1 LIVKK
6 EDRDNAIQELLTS
19 GVGLKN
25 LYRFVVQNP
34 HLDLYDASQIVIS
47 RPNASICFTFDE
59 WNAMNRRVTKGRKGI
74 AYYDSDGHKQ
84 YVFDMN
90 DTHGER
96 YKREVLPMKVLLKGL
111 EVLCETGYKETSADF
126 YKIEGGVL
134 EYYKKNDMLTEDSIK
149 NRLIVEG
156 VAYMLYSKTSY
167 PKMHNIALRGIPYS
181 LKENGELFKTI
192 YKESIALQQ
201 EIEDV
206 YLRSKEE
213 VPVINDVDEET
224 ITDEPIIISEPK
236 PEPEIKPK
244 VPEPESKHVLHP
256 IYKRYMEEQSK
267 RPDAVVIQ
275 RLGDFYEIMGE
286 KAVEISD
293 RLDLTLTGR
302 DFGLSERIPMIG
314 FPYHVTDKYIE
325 KILETNGVV
334 LIDGDEEP
342 KYILSHSEAKED
354 FDLPS
359 ENEDELEIYD
369 GEIDEEYFEPIRPEL
384 ELLEDDSGF
393 EEFDEY
399 IKAREKENEEIEVQP
414 QEEKAK
420 PKPQRP
426 RKKKDKPQLSMF
438 DMLEPEEPEEET
450 LEDKLIEHELTSGSG
465 FENGKFRIN
474 SYYLLN
480 PTTKEFADFLKH
492 EYGVGG
498 RSGGEYSTFHDA
510 KGIRMAFRDE
520 NTREHLAEANLNW
533 NQVAK
538 YISEYIDDDIYLN
551 EEEKVEFK
559 KYQARRYGSDE
570 DRIKAIADW
579 MVEYGT
585 DRTWNGTYLDY
596 NFSDNYKFA
605 SEHLEEIKAEL
616 ETRKEVEK
624 VEHTS
629 TFYATHNL
637 AVTFY
642 PEYCDYIKRQK
653 QKEIEK
659 LNEEPE
665 EENTD
670 LTEVGFD
677 QSELGGAKTRFRNN
691 VAAIKLLNKL
701 NHEARTATSEERKI
715 LAKYVGWGG
724 LAQAFDENN
733 ESWQKEYKE
742 LKELLSTQDYITA
755 KGTVLNAHFTSKEV
769 IDGIY
774 KALERFGVKENNK
787 ILEPAMGTGN
797 FFGFMPIEISNSAKL
812 YGVELDNI
820 TGQIAKK
827 LYPNAN
833 VQIKGFEKTT
843 FSDNFFDVVVGNVP
857 FGAYSVHDS
866 YYNKYNFYIH
876 DYFLAK
882 SIDKLKPK
890 GIMAVITSS
899 GTMDKQSPKTRKY
912 LADRAELLGAIRLPN
927 TAFKQTAGTEVVAD
941 ILFFKKRE
949 EKIDAKL
956 EDNSWIGTGENS
968 QGFILNN
975 YFIEHPEMVLGSLI
989 EERGLY
995 GAISLTVK
1003 ADERELS
1010 KALSEAITNLPSQV
1024 YSNPETPPIA
1034 EETSSIELDY
1044 DLKPL
1049 CYKAK
1054 DGKIYMRIGDSMVE
1068 QQIPPYP
1075 KDAYQRIVGMI
1086 NIRKQLRN
1094 LLSLQNE
1101 GCSDEKLQTE
1111 QWALNSQYDI
1121 FVKKYGIINSQ
1132 TNIRLFK
1139 DDADSSLLRSCENLS
1154 EDKKTATKADI
1165 FFKRTIR
1172 PYVVVTST
1180 DDCFEALQISK
1191 NEHGKVDIAYIE
1203 ELTKKDYDTVINELG
1218 TAVFRNPIMVNPED
1232 KYSGFETAEEYLSG
1246 MVVKKLELA
1255 KKYSE
1260 EYPEMG
1266 YQKNVISLGQVQPE
1280 KINASDI
1287 SVRIGTTWIDTDY
1300 YLQFLCKL
1308 LAIPVYYR
1316 DGLSIYYNKH
1326 DSSWRVDKSSY
1337 INNCSYMNVHEVYGT
1352 SRASAYRLFEDCLNL
1367 RSTAIYDT
1375 VEEDGR
1381 EKRVVNQ
1388 IETIAAREKQNE
1400 IKEKF
1405 REWIF
1410 ETPERR
1416 DELEKTYNSK
1426 FNQIRLPTYDG
1437 SYLKFPEM
1445 NPAIELRPHQKNAVH
1460 RIITSGNTL
1469 LHHVVG
1475 SGKTYTIC
1483 ATIMKLRQYG
1493 LAKKPLIAVPNHLTE
1508 QWANS
1513 FRYLY
1518 PNSNILVAQKEDL
1531 DKEHRERFVS
1541 RVALGDWDAVIMAQS
1556 SFAKIPISKERQVA
1570 KIQEEISRIEETIE
1584 YQRFNSNHP
1593 TGSVKNLER
1602 IKKNRE
1608 AQLNKLLDE
1617 SKKDSVLIFEN
1628 LGVDYLF
1635 IDEAHYYKNLFL
1647 FTKMNNVSGISNAAS
1662 QRASDLELKIEY
1674 INELHGGD
1682 KGVVFATGTPISNS
1696 MTEMYTMQRYLQR
1709 RTLED
1714 VGINFFDNWASSFGE
1729 TIQSL
1734 ELAPSGQGY
1743 KSKTRFAK
1751 FVNLP
1756 ELLTMY
1762 RSFADVQTADMVKLD
1777 VPIAERKVVNLKPSD
1792 AVLQLAEEIAERA
1805 ERIHDGSVDPH
1816 EDNMLKVTS
1825 DGKKLALD
1833 PRCMDRYA
1841 PDEEGSKINACAQN
1855 VFEEWTESKDING
1868 TQLVFCDLSTPKK
1881 SYEEYEYGKDFDVYN
1896 DLKHKLVEK
1905 GIPEQQI
1912 AFIHDAKND
1921 KLKQSLF
1928 DKVNFGSVRVLIG
1941 STEKC
1946 GAGTNVQER
1955 LVALHH
1961 LDTPYR
1967 PSDLEQRDGRGI
1979 RQGNINKSIRIYTY
1993 VKERTFDSYSYQIL
2007 ENKQRFISQVNKGD
2021 LTIREADDIDE
2032 ATLSYAEIKAIT
2044 SANPKIKRKMEV
2056 DSEVQRLRV
2065 LESQYRKSLYTLQD
2079 KIHKYYPEE
2088 IQRQTLYLERL
2099 RKDIDIVNDKFN
2111 PDEFKLNVL
2120 GTEFTDK
2127 KLGGQALL
2135 NALQSYKSETI
2146 VAEYAGFKI
2155 SLNPMVLM
2163 SAERSITLSASGRY
2177 SMNIGES
2184 ATGLLTRLDN
2194 FFTEFSGREE
2204 RASTKLEQL
2213 KTDLKV
2219 AKEQEKK
2226 PFERAEELSALLKE
2240 QAELNAELDLNKKEE
2255 VVMLEENEDD
2265 NVVSK
2270 MIEQEPK
2277 EFRAN
2282 KNKSR
2287 KKLTKTQENMYDI
2300 EQAKTPDSYVF
2311 IKNGSYYD
2319 VYGEK
2324 AKILA
2329 EKYNME
2335 ILTENDKSV
2344 FTINI
2349 DQLETIV
2356 RETVDAGNQVK
2367 IIESPMVEKEVV
2379 FVENEDKVANLEVP
2393 ILPSY
2398 SITKEGM
2405 HQYGYKWDGMLP
2417 ISRKT
2422 ARTLERIGLQLF
2434 KLYEDGS
2441 ESEVKDENDFNFHK
2455 GIYGIEKPVWNDFL
2469 ESSDGKNYVA
2479 ARLAMCDSASSVI
2492 NEELASVSEQYT
2504 INFNNTNYNE
2514 KKSLSSYISGKDVSV
2529 EEMRKYI
2536 PTLLSEFTDRIYDD
2550 VLEYYGCDKNNVGS
2564 FLSDNLQPDELL
2576 EEANKE
2582 VDRWKLIDYLQ
2593 DGMYKHHILDL
2604 MKGKSIGKLDD
2615 NDAADSVLVEL
2626 KEHFENT
2633 EWSEGFED
2641 VAYDEWYDEF
2651 SEYTLKPILMGENY
2665 NKAEEIIL
2673 NEMENMSDEEVLDF
2687 LDINVN
2693 YKEKVIE
2700 RVEKEHE
2707 KFLNEMKKLSPEEI
2721 ISNNYQIHV
2730 KNELHAVITE
2740 GEYLNGEHYRALYQV
2755 GDGLLNELYLDFI
2768 GEEFASVNNFSE
2780 GADFVKNYCQ
2790 NYYSE
2795 YIITDEQV
2803 EELKITQYL
2812 LDACKLDEILLT
2824 MENGEIVAVDENNT
2838 KWQGKEFYEFL
2849 FNEALQLE
2857 ADYKLVP
2864 GYGVSQGIVDSVLKY
2879 SKHYNPEIHTVK
2891 PSHYFKVK
2899 DFNEEEV
2906 RLKPSLELYTVSD
2919 GITDDKQ
2926 YGIAI
2931 RLNEYNANKNEDLGQ
2946 YAILTK
2952 SFGEFIGY
2960 KNTAYIDV
2968 NNCPFANQLLDLG
2981 IAKETGF
2988 TKQSGFVTYPLW
3000 QFDEEFLKEIG
3011 TENYEKYS
3019 NKYDEYMSQF
3029 NEVEEIED
3037 YKEAVVNDVQSE
3049 WNKFEEEIKSLPA
3062 HEVFKY
3068 SHEIYSKEQLKKGIE
3083 SLELDEKYYQAL
3095 YEEKG
3100 NILDNLYSEF
3110 FAKEDVSLSSVDD
3123 VNIYLENY
3131 CIDNY
3136 KDVIRGQEN
3145 DFEYFGKDGK
3155 DTGFYYFKDALSV
3168 DNLHRVNE
3176 ESDDYIIAAPV
3187 CYMSQ
3192 ESLEEKNI
3200 TFLKI
3205 GRDIDETELKLGG
3218 ESAMFAMRASFNKK
3232 MPLEATMVSFDCM
3245 YDIEKDI
3252 KNNFDGKHLNTEN
3265 ISILYALYGEERMN
3279 YVLANTVQRLN
3290 DDGRFSPSNKEW
3302 AKGININNSD
3312 EDRLHFTITSHP
3324 AVVDGYI
3331 TSYRKMVKDFKEKLD
3346 KEGEMPD
3353 NEQTKNKWITVNVS
3367 QQALI
3372 KRYDKNSYMR
3382 MPLTGEYAGYTY
3394 NVFNNRIKDSH
3405 QLVDLESDGRELSY
3419 QLLFVENEVIK
3430 IKNKDEKEITFTVNE
3445 FKEIVDGTSNK
3456 DYVNVKNYDEKSWFI
3471 IDAPKESIVAEYPNS
3486 TRFMTPKTAV
3496 LKGFTFS
3503 LPNGFIN
3510 ENIENKDGRL
3520 SIVIPNDFKVVAK
3533 SPEGEETT
3541 IEAYNLH
3548 AIMNSTEKSAY
3559 NYSKKENPKEKQET
3573 KWQYVSVSKEAI
3585 LREKNDSVLFKMPK
3599 GQYEGYSYYIPNSL
3613 ITENENKETVV
3624 LKLPENFVIK
3634 AKNNRAEKE
3643 EEKSVDFVVNE
3654 FVKAVR
3660 GKKVEDYVTNY
3671 KRPSESRANP
3681 FDTVEEKLVKNVPKE
3696 MKDRPN
3702 WVAVK
3707 IWYNEEKGRLEKRP
3721 INCKNGEY
3729 AESDNPETWTDFESA
3744 RKFAKE
3750 NGCKTLAY
3758 ALDGKDGICCIDV
3771 DNCYKDGK
3779 GHSELVTDLIQKSD
3793 GTYRETSIS
3802 GKGVHFFGKTAG
3814 IDVRTFSKDGDLE
3827 FYQKDHFIAMTGD
3840 LEVKSNGI
3848 TNFDRTEVETLI
3860 RNKCEKRTYLSGTGK
3875 GVEGLSKMN
3884 DRDVVE
3890 KACSSKGGDTFKA
3903 LYNGQDLQNNHS
3915 NSDMSL
3921 MNRLAFWCNGDKEQM
3936 LRIFATSG
3944 LYRPNKSPDY
3954 YECTVIKAIR
3964 DTTERFQP
3972 NQKTSFSPTNIKG
3985 NSFDKG
3991 GR

>member
-1 LIVKK
+1 MSQKIKP
-6 EDRDNAIQELLTS
+6 EERNAAIQELLTS

-59 WNAMNRRVTKGRKGI
+59 WNAMERRVTKGRKGI
-74 AYYDSDGHKQ
+74 LYYDSDGHRQ

-134 EYYKKNDMLTEDSIK
+134 EYYKKNDMLTEDSVK

-167 PKMHNIALRGIPYS
+167 PKMHNIALRGMPYS

-192 YKESIALQQ
+192 YKESITLQQ
-201 EIEDV
+201 EIEDA

-224 ITDEPIIISEPK
+224 ITDEPVISEPK

-256 IYKRYMEEQSK
+256 IYKRYMEEQAK

-286 KAVEISD
+286 KAIEISD

-314 FPYHVTDKYIE
+314 FPYHVTDKYID

-359 ENEDELEIYD
+359 ENEEELEIYD

-438 DMLEPEEPEEET
+438 DMFEPKEQT
-450 LEDKLIEHELTSGSG
+450 LEEQLIESALKRGSG
-465 FENGKFRIN
+465 VEDGKYRITN
-474 SYYLLN
+474 FYLLN
-480 PTTKEFADFLKH
+480 PTTKEFADFLKN
-492 EYGVGG
+492 EYGIGG
-498 RSGGEYSTFHDA
+498 RFDGEEDEWHDA
-510 KGIRMAFRDE
+510 KGIRLKFSNKE
-520 NTREHLAEANLNW
+520 TKEVITEANFNW
-533 NQVAK
+533 TQAAN
-538 YISEYIDDDIYLN
+538 YIGDLIDDDNYLN
-551 EEEKVEFK
+551 EEEKVAFK
-559 KYQARRYGSDE
+559 KYQAQRYGADE

-585 DRTWNGTYLDY
+585 DRTWNGTYSDFNFSGYY
-596 NFSDNYKFA
+596 NFAN
-605 SEHLEEIKAEL
+605 EHLEEIKAEL

-629 TFYATHNL
+629 NIYAKHNL

-642 PEYCDYIKRQK
+642 PEYCRYIKRQK
-653 QKEIEK
+653 QKDIEK

-733 ESWQKEYKE
+733 ESWQKEYAE

-774 KALERFGVKENNK
+774 NALAHFGVKENNK

-797 FFGFMPIEISNSAKL
+797 FFGFMPSEISDTAKL

-833 VQIKGFEKTT
+833 IQIKGFEKTT
-843 FSDNFFDVVVGNVP
+843 FSDNQFDIVVGNVP

-866 YYNKYNFYIH
+866 EYNKYNFYIH

-882 SIDKLKPK
+882 SIDKLKPN

-968 QGFILNN
+968 QGYTLNN
-975 YFIEHPEMVLGSLI
+975 YFIEHPEMVLGSLT

-1003 ADERELS
+1003 PDERELS
-1010 KALSEAITNLPSQV
+1010 NALEEAVTNLPSQV
-1024 YSNPETPPIA
+1024 YVNPEKPPLQ
-1034 EETSSIELDY
+1034 EETKTIEVDY
-1044 DLKPL
+1044 DVKPL
-1049 CYKAK
+1049 CFKAQ
-1054 DGKIYMRIGDSMVE
+1054 DGKLYMRIGDSMVE
-1068 QQIPPYP
+1068 QTVPPYP

-1094 LLSLQNE
+1094 LLNLQNE

-1111 QWALNSQYDI
+1111 QWVLGSQYDI

-1154 EDKKTATKADI
+1154 DDKKKATKADI

-1172 PYVVVTST
+1172 PYVVATST

-1218 TAVFRNPIMVNPED
+1218 TAVFRNPVIVNPED

-1246 MVVKKLELA
+1246 KVVKKLETA
-1255 KKYSE
+1255 K
-1260 EYPEMG
+1260 EYARDYPDMG
-1266 YQKNVISLGQVQPE
+1266 YEKNVISLGQVQPE

-1287 SVRIGTTWIDTDY
+1287 SIRIGTSWVDSDY
-1300 YLQFLCKL
+1300 YKQFLYEL
-1308 LAIPVYYR
+1308 LAIPKYYK
-1316 DGLSIYYNKH
+1316 DGISIYYNIH

-1337 INNCSYMNVHEVYGT
+1337 LNNFSYMNVHEVYGT
-1352 SRASAYRLFEDCLNL
+1352 KRASAFRLFEDCLNL

-1381 EKRVVNQ
+1381 ERRVLNQ

-1410 ETPERR
+1410 ATPERR
-1416 DELEKTYNSK
+1416 DDLEATYNSK
-1426 FNQIRLPTYDG
+1426 FNQIRLPSYDG

-1445 NPAIELRPHQKNAVH
+1445 NPAVELRPHQKNAVH

-1483 ATIMKLRQYG
+1483 ATIMKLKQYG
-1493 LAKKPLIAVPNHLTE
+1493 LAKKSLIAVPNHLTE

-1518 PNSNILVAQKEDL
+1518 PNSNILVTQKEDL
-1531 DKEHRERFVS
+1531 DKEHREMFVS

-1556 SFAKIPISKERQVA
+1556 SFAKIPISTERQIR
-1570 KIQEEISRIEETIE
+1570 KINEEIARIEETIE

-1608 AQLNKLLDE
+1608 AQLNKLLDD
-1617 SKKDSVLIFEN
+1617 SKKDDVLIFEN

-1635 IDEAHYYKNLFL
+1635 IDEAHYYKNKFL

-1662 QRASDLELKIEY
+1662 QRASDLELKVEY

-1696 MTEMYTMQRYLQR
+1696 MTEMYTMQSYLQK

-1743 KSKTRFAK
+1743 KAKTRFAK

-1777 VPIAERKVVNLKPSD
+1777 VPEAERKIVNLKPSD
-1792 AVLQLAEEIAERA
+1792 AVLELAEEIAERA

-1833 PRCMDRYA
+1833 PRCMDRFA

-1855 VFEEWTESKDING
+1855 CFEEWLESKDIRG

-1896 DLKHKLVEK
+1896 DLKYKLVQK
-1905 GIPEQQI
+1905 GIPEEEI

-1921 KLKQSLF
+1921 KQKQALF
-1928 DKVNFGSVRVLIG
+1928 DKVNSGSVRILIG

-1967 PSDLEQRDGRGI
+1967 PSDMEQRNGRGI
-1979 RQGNINKSIRIYTY
+1979 RQGNINKNIRIYTY

-2007 ENKQRFISQVNKGD
+2007 ENKQRFISQIDRGD
-2021 LTIREADDIDE
+2021 LTVREADDIDE
-2032 ATLSYAEIKAIT
+2032 TTLSYAEIKAIT

-2056 DSEVQRLRV
+2056 DSEIQRLRV
-2065 LESQYRKSLYTLQD
+2065 LESQYRKSLYSIQD
-2079 KIHKYYPEE
+2079 KVRKYYPEE
-2088 IQRQTLYLERL
+2088 IQRQTSYLERL
-2099 RKDIDIVNDKFN
+2099 RKDIETVKEKFN
-2111 PDEFKLNVL
+2111 PDEFKINVL

-2135 NALQSYKSETI
+2135 NALHSYKTDTI
-2146 VAEYAGFKI
+2146 VAEYAGLKI
-2155 SLNPMVLM
+2155 SLNPLVLLD
-2163 SAERSITLSASGRY
+2163 AERSVSLIGSGRY
-2177 SMNIGES
+2177 SMSIGDS
-2184 ATGLLTRLDN
+2184 STGLLTRLDN
-2194 FFTEFSGREE
+2194 FMTDFPLREE
-2204 RASTKLEQL
+2204 KTLTKLEQL
-2213 KTDLKV
+2213 KKDLEV

-2226 PFERAEELSALLKE
+2226 PFEHAEKLAELLKE
-2240 QAELNAELDLNKKEE
+2240 QAELNAELDLNRKEE
-2255 VVMLEENEDD
+2255 VVISEENDEEE
-2265 NVVSK
+2265 VASK
-2270 MIEQEPK
+2270 MVDNEPK
-2277 EFRAN
+2277 GFRQSKA
-2282 KNKSR
+2282 KPRKILMKS
-2287 KKLTKTQENMYDI
+2287 QENMYNI
-2300 EQAKTPDSYVF
+2300 QLEKAPDSYVF

-2319 VYGEK
+2319 IYGEK
-2324 AKILA
+2324 AKELA
-2329 EKYNME
+2329 EKYS
-2335 ILTENDKSV
+2335 K
-2344 FTINI
+2344 
-2349 DQLETIV
+2349 ETIEENGKTV
-2356 RETVDAGNQVK
+2356 VSFDIDELDTVIREVVDGGSQAR
-2367 IIESPMVEKEVV
+2367 IIETPSLEKEVE
-2379 FVENEDKVANLEVP
+2379 FIQEEDRIAQMQVP
-2393 ILPSY
+2393 ILPCY
-2398 SITKEGM
+2398 SVTQEFM
-2405 HQYGYKWDGMLP
+2405 HEKGYTWDGMLP
-2417 ISRKT
+2417 LTRKT
-2422 ARTLERIGLQLF
+2422 ARTLNRMGLQIF

-2441 ESEVKDENDFNFHK
+2441 ESEVKDENDFNSHQSL
-2455 GIYGIEKPVWNDFL
+2455 YGIEKPVWNDFL
-2469 ESSDGKNYVA
+2469 DSSEGKNYVA

-2492 NEELASVSEQYT
+2492 NEELSYVDEKYT
-2504 INFNNTNYNE
+2504 INFNNVNYE
-2514 KKSLSSYISGKDVSV
+2514 EQKSLSSYISGKDVDV
-2529 EEMRKYI
+2529 EEMRKNV
-2536 PTLLSEFTDRIYDD
+2536 PALLSEFTDRIYDD
-2550 VLEYYGCDKNNVGS
+2550 VLEYYGWVKNDVAS
-2564 FLSDNLQPDELL
+2564 AIADNLQPDELL

-2582 VDRWKLIDYLQ
+2582 VDRWNLREYLY
-2593 DGMYKHHILDL
+2593 DGIYKYHVADL
-2604 MKGKSIGKLDD
+2604 MKGKSIGELDD

-2665 NKAEEIIL
+2665 NKAEELIVK
-2673 NEMENMSDEEVLDF
+2673 EMENMSDEEALDF
-2687 LDINVN
+2687 LDINVK

-2700 RVEKEHE
+2700 RVEKEQRDFF
-2707 KFLNEMKKLSPEEI
+2707 KEMEQKSSSDVL
-2721 ISNNYQIHV
+2721 SNNYQIYV
-2730 KNELHAVITE
+2730 KNELAEMLID
-2740 GEYLNGEHYRALYQV
+2740 GETLGDEYYRALYHQE
-2755 GDGLLNELYLDFI
+2755 GNILDELYYDYLTLDYV
-2768 GEEFASVNNFSE
+2768 SVNNYSE
-2780 GADFVKNYCQ
+2780 GKWFVENYCERYL
-2790 NYYSE
+2790 NE
-2795 YIITDEQV
+2795 YILTDEQV
-2803 EELKITQYL
+2803 EELKVTQYL
-2812 LDACKLDEILLT
+2812 LDACKLDDIQLT
-2824 MENGEIVAVDENNT
+2824 LENGEIVAVDENNT
-2838 KWQGKEFYEFL
+2838 RWQGKEFYEFL

-2864 GYGVSQGIVDSVLKY
+2864 GYGVSQGIVDSVLKH
-2879 SKHYNPEIHTVK
+2879 SKHYNPEIHTIK

-2899 DFNEEEV
+2899 DFNNEEV
-2906 RLKPSLELYTVSD
+2906 RLKPMLELYTVSD
-2919 GITDDKQ
+2919 GITNDKQ

-2981 IAKETGF
+2981 IAKDTGF
-2988 TKQSGFVTYPLW
+2988 TKQSGYVTYPLW
-3000 QFDEEFLKEIG
+3000 QFDEQFLKEIG
-3011 TENYEKYS
+3011 AENYEKYS
-3019 NKYDEYMSQF
+3019 KKYDEYMEQF
-3029 NEVEEIED
+3029 SEEDVLDFDEEAIKTVSKEWSDFEKETQSKTPQEIFDKSDEIYVKRELMETLTTYKFDEEYYEAMCKDKEGGILNKLYED
-3037 YKEAVVNDVQSE
+3037 YIDSE
-3049 WNKFEEEIKSLPA
+3049 
-3062 HEVFKY
+3062 Y
-3068 SHEIYSKEQLKKGIE
+3068 
-3083 SLELDEKYYQAL
+3083 
-3095 YEEKG
+3095 
-3100 NILDNLYSEF
+3100 
-3110 FAKEDVSLSSVDD
+3110 SSVSTGEETVSFIKEYYD
-3123 VNIYLENY
+3123 YY
-3131 CIDNY
+3131 Y
-3136 KDVIRGQEN
+3136 KDIIRGQN
-3145 DFEYFGKDGK
+3145 DDFIYFGTDTK
-3155 DTGFYYFKDALSV
+3155 DTGFYYFKDALKV
-3168 DNLHRVNE
+3168 DNLSRIKE
-3176 ESDDYIIAAPV
+3176 QADDYIIAAPV

-3200 TFLKI
+3200 TFLKT
-3205 GRDIDETELKLGG
+3205 GRDIDAEELKLGD
-3218 ESAMFAMRASFNKK
+3218 ESARFAMRASFNKK
-3232 MPLEATMVSFDCM
+3232 MPLEALTVNFDCM
-3245 YDIEKDI
+3245 YDVEKYI
-3252 KNNFDGKHLNTEN
+3252 AMHFDGKTLDTQFIPN
-3265 ISILYALYGEERMN
+3265 LYGLYGEERMN
-3279 YVLANTVQRLN
+3279 YVLANTVQELN
-3290 DDGRFSPSNKEW
+3290 YDGRFSPENKEW
-3302 AKGININNSD
+3302 AKGIIINNSA
-3312 EDRLHFTITSHP
+3312 EDRRNFVITSHP
-3324 AVVDGYI
+3324 AVVDGFI
-3331 TSYRKMVKDFKEKLD
+3331 TNYRKKVKEFREELD

-3353 NEQTKNKWITVNVS
+3353 NEQTKKGWTTFNVS
-3367 QQALI
+3367 RNAVI
-3372 KRYDKNSYMR
+3372 KRYDKHSFMK
-3382 MPLTGEYAGYTY
+3382 MPETSEYAGYTY
-3394 NVFNNRIKDSH
+3394 NVYNSLIEESR
-3405 QLVDLESDGRELSY
+3405 QLVDMESDGRELSY
-3419 QLLFVENEVIK
+3419 KIK
-3430 IKNKDEKEITFTVNE
+3430 FAPNTVVVIKNKDGDEKKFTAEE
-3445 FKEIVDGTSNK
+3445 FKEIVGGTSNQDYVSMK
-3456 DYVNVKNYDEKSWFI
+3456 DYDERTWYTMHV
-3471 IDAPKESIVAEYPNS
+3471 PKESIISEYEKS
-3486 TRFMTPKTAV
+3486 TRFIMPNRAM
-3496 LKGFTFS
+3496 LKGYTFF
-3503 LPNGFIN
+3503 LPNGFIR
-3510 ENIENKDGRL
+3510 ENIESEDGGLNVSIPKDFD
-3520 SIVIPNDFKVVAK
+3520 VIAR
-3533 SPEGEETT
+3533 SPDGEETKVS
-3541 IEAYNLH
+3541 AYDLD
-3548 AIMNSTEKSAY
+3548 AIMSGTDIEDYVYEEKEH
-3559 NYSKKENPKEKQET
+3559 KQEPEEKQEN
-3573 KWQYVSVSKEAI
+3573 KNWRYVSVSKKAI
-3585 LREKNDSVLFKMPK
+3585 LREKDGSTLFKMPN
-3599 GQYEGYSYYIPNSL
+3599 GTFNGYSYYIPNNL
-3613 ITENENKETVV
+3613 LKQNEEKGTVRV
-3624 LKLPENFVIK
+3624 ALPDGFVVK

-3643 EEKSVDFVVNE
+3643 EEKLVEFTADNFVEQVKGKTDKDYESLIKPNE
-3654 FVKAVR
+3654 QNTNPFL
-3660 GKKVEDYVTNY
+3660 KVEEN
-3671 KRPSESRANP
+3671 
-3681 FDTVEEKLVKNVPKE
+3681 LIKNVPVE
-3696 MKDRPN
+3696 MKERPN

-3707 IWYNEEKGRLEKRP
+3707 TWFNKDKGRYEKRP
-3721 INCKNGEY
+3721 INCLNGEY
-3729 AESDNPETWTDFESA
+3729 AEADNPKSWTDFETA

-3750 NGCKTLAY
+3750 KGYSTLAY
-3758 ALDGKDGICCIDV
+3758 ALDGKDGICCIDL
-3771 DNCYKDGK
+3771 DGSVNEK
-3779 GHSELVTDLIQKSD
+3779 GEYSALATEVLNKCGKTYIEKSL
-3793 GTYRETSIS
+3793 S
-3802 GKGVHFFGKTAG
+3802 GKGLHVFGSTSG
-3814 IDVRTFSKDGDLE
+3814 MDVRTFAKDNSME
-3827 FYQKDHFIAMTGD
+3827 FYQKDHFVAVTGD
-3840 LEVKSNGI
+3840 GAGFQRFES
-3848 TNFDRTEVETLI
+3848 FDRPDMKAIIES
-3860 RNKCEKRTYLSGTGK
+3860 KCEKRQDLRGAGK
-3875 GVEGLSKMN
+3875 GVEGLSKMT

-3890 KACSSKGGDTFKA
+3890 KAMKSKGGETFKA
-3903 LYNGQDLQNNHS
+3903 LYEGQDLQNNHS

-3944 LYRPNKSPDY
+3944 LYRPNKSSSY
-3954 YECTVIKAIR
+3954 YEGTVVKAIR
-3964 DTTERFQP
+3964 DTTQRFQP
-3972 NQKTSFSPTNIKG
+3972 SQNISTAPKPVSG
-3985 NSFDKG
+3985 NSSGKG
-3991 GR
+3991 GK